1 MDIYIKRSVIIVMT
15 NDDKILQ
22 LKAVIEKKK
31 EELKKYKKF
40 CPVTNCVLDMDGKK
54 YNLNVL
60 HENDLVLL
68 LVKLDSYL
76 VSAER
81 LHLTLTLSG
90 YDILDWIDDI
100 KDKLKDIEKK
110 KKELELKKIEVK
122 LTELLSEN
130 KKKELEIGEIEA
142 KLHDF

>member
-1 MDIYIKRSVIIVMT
+1 MAIT
-15 NDDKILQ
+15 NDDKIMQ
-22 LKAVIEKKK
+22 LKAIIEKKK

-40 CPVTNCVLDMDGKK
+40 CPVTNCVLDLDGKK

-60 HENDLVLL
+60 QENELVLL
-68 LVKLDSYL
+68 LVKLDSYF

-81 LHLTLTLSG
+81 LHVNLILSG
-90 YDILDWIDDI
+90 YDVLDWIEDI
-100 KDKLKDIEKK
+100 RDKLRDIEKK
-110 KKELELKKIEVK
+110 KKESELKKMESK

>member
-1 MDIYIKRSVIIVMT
+1 MAMT
-15 NDDKILQ
+15 NDDKIMQ
-22 LKAVIEKKK
+22 LKAIIEKKK

-40 CPVTNCVLDMDGKK
+40 CPVTNCVLDLDGRK

-60 HENDLVLL
+60 QENELVLL
-68 LVKLDSYL
+68 LVRLDSYH

-100 KDKLKDIEKK
+100 KDKLKDIEKRSK
-110 KKELELKKIEVK
+110 QLELKKIEVK

>member
-1 MDIYIKRSVIIVMT
+1 MEMT
-15 NDDKILQ
+15 NDDKIMQ
-22 LKAVIEKKK
+22 LKAIIEKKK

-40 CPVTNCVLDMDGKK
+40 CPVTNCVLDLDGRK

-60 HENDLVLL
+60 QENELVLL
-68 LVKLDSYL
+68 LVRLDSYH

-100 KDKLKDIEKK
+100 KDKLKDIEKRSK
-110 KKELELKKIEVK
+110 QLELKKIEVK

>member
-1 MDIYIKRSVIIVMT
+1 MAMT
-15 NDDKILQ
+15 NDDKIMQ
-22 LKAVIEKKK
+22 LKAIIEKKK

-40 CPVTNCVLDMDGKK
+40 CPVTNCVLDLDGRK

-60 HENDLVLL
+60 QENELVLL
-68 LVKLDSYL
+68 LVRLDSYH

-90 YDILDWIDDI
+90 YDIFDWIDDI
-100 KDKLKDIEKK
+100 KDKLKDIEKRSK
-110 KKELELKKIEVK
+110 QLELKKIEVK

>member
-1 MDIYIKRSVIIVMT
+1 MVMT
-15 NDDKILQ
+15 NDDKIMQ

-40 CPVTNCVLDMDGKK
+40 VPVTNCVLDLDGKK

-60 HENDLVLL
+60 QENDLVLL
-68 LVKLDSYL
+68 LVKLDSYH
-76 VSAER
+76 VSSDR

-90 YDILDWIDDI
+90 YDVLEWIEDI
-100 KDKLKDIEKK
+100 KNKLKDIEKRS
-110 KKELELKKIEVK
+110 KELELKKFEVK